1 MKWTTT
7 KLKGDGE
14 SNMELR
20 EGLERIVDMCDG
32 RETCD
37 GCALDWGAKCAL
49 DYVPCGAR
57 PSDIDK
63 ICEIVEQIAEQE
75 EQEEQSIENA
85 QLYVMNHLDERTKL
99 EQLAEEANELS
110 QAALKL
116 IRAQGLSNNVTP
128 ITEQE
133 ALENLREE
141 IIDVLACIKVHD
153 CELNGVSMIEAM
165 ENSPKW
171 LRWAERL
178 KGERKK

>member
-1 MKWTTT
+1 
-7 KLKGDGE
+7 
-14 SNMELR
+14 MELR

-116 IRAQGLSNNVTP
+116 IRAKGMSGNATPVTADKALDNL
-128 ITEQE
+128 QE
-133 ALENLREE
+133 EVM
-141 IIDVLACIKVHD
+141 DVLACLVVLDVDLEQALKTTTA
-153 CELNGVSMIEAM
+153 N
-165 ENSPKW
+165 PKW
-171 LRWAERL
+171 LRWANRL
-178 KGERKK
+178 KGETK

>member
-1 MKWTTT
+1 
-7 KLKGDGE
+7 
-14 SNMELR
+14 MELR

-75 EQEEQSIENA
+75 EQEEQEEQSIANA
-85 QLYVMNHLDERTKL
+85 QLYVMNHLDERSKL
-99 EQLAEEANELS
+99 EQLAEEAAELS

-116 IRAQGLSNNVTP
+116 IRAQGMSDNVTP

-141 IIDVLACIKVHD
+141 IIDVLACIEVYD
-153 CELNGVSMIEAM
+153 YELDGDVNMVEAM